1 MYKAMND
8 DDDKRCDCTSNK
20 GFYPDS
26 LFEILCVVVCL
37 MAVLTVTALT
47 MPQEMG
53 RRIVLSTP
61 FQPKPEWYFLWLFE
75 LLKYF
80 PGRTAFIG
88 TVVLPLTFVAAL
100 IMIPFIDKTEQPKAG
115 RLRASVVLGILY
127 LLFLIFTIIPLI
139 N

>member
-1 MYKAMND
+1 MLTLVYKKRMNG
-8 DDDKRCDCTSNK
+8 DDDKR
-20 GFYPDS
+20 FYPDY

-37 MAVLTVTALT
+37 MAVLTVTALA

-61 FQPKPEWYFLWLFE
+61 FQPTPEWYFLWLFE

-88 TVVLPLTFVAAL
+88 TVVLPLVFVAAL
-100 IMIPFIDKTEQPKAG
+100 SMVPFIDRDEHSKTG
-115 RLRASVVLGILY
+115 RRKASVVIGVLY
-127 LLFLIFTIIPLI
+127 LLFLIFTIIPLLG
-139 N
+139 

>member
-1 MYKAMND
+1 MNG
-8 DDDKRCDCTSNK
+8 DDDKR
-20 GFYPDS
+20 FYPDY

-37 MAVLTVTALT
+37 MAVLTVTALA

-88 TVVLPLTFVAAL
+88 TVVLPLVFVAAL
-100 IMIPFIDKTEQPKAG
+100 LMVPFIDRDEHSKTG
-115 RLRASVVLGILY
+115 RRRAAMVLGVLY
-127 LLFLIFTIIPLI
+127 LLFLTFTIIPLLG
-139 N
+139 

>member
-1 MYKAMND
+1 MD
-8 DDDKRCDCTSNK
+8 DDEKR
-20 GFYPDS
+20 FYPDY
-26 LFEILCVVVCL
+26 LFEILIVVVFL
-37 MAVLTVTALT
+37 MALLVVLAMTF
-47 MPQEMG
+47 PQEMG

-88 TVVLPLTFVAAL
+88 TVVLPITFMTAL
-100 IMIPFIDKTEQPKAG
+100 IMIPSIDKRGRRKA
-115 RLRASVVLGILY
+115 VVVIGGIY
-127 LLFLIFTIIPLI
+127 LLFLIFTIIPLV

>member
-1 MYKAMND
+1 MPEND
-8 DDDKRCDCTSNK
+8 DDDKR
-20 GFYPDS
+20 FYPEY

-37 MAVLTVTALT
+37 MTLLTGTALL

-100 IMIPFIDKTEQPKAG
+100 LLVPFIDKDEQSKGG
-115 RLRASVVLGILY
+115 RMRASAVMVVLY
-127 LLFLIFTIIPLI
+127 LLFLIFTIIPLLG
-139 N
+139 